1 MLWPKKN
8 SYKEFDNAKK
18 FLRLENSPS
27 LPHNFSNGLS
37 LRQSNS
43 DSSHELSQVGQT
55 VSVLVSHGKMFTKF
69 YLKRKL
75 NTKLTQAVRI
85 HFTRLVYQFKI
96 IQWCTSAIAG
106 KWPLIY
112 LYLLVWK
119 YLPPYSSFKLPS
131 SSFQS
136 VFHCSRKL
144 SLLVI
149 FVRKNPGSI
158 TLTFKPDGLSS
169 RRRASENA
177 STPNLEIEYAEA
189 CGSDARP
196 TIKRRRIKKVY
207 SIRPGSGR
215 HCTSHEPNH
224 IQWIWKFM
232 WSTPSELYRV
242 WRNF

>member
-1 MLWPKKN
+1 MRRYCYHVTSISLDWCI
-8 SYKEFDNAKK
+8 SSK
-18 FLRLENSPS
+18 F
-27 LPHNFSNGLS
+27 
-37 LRQSNS
+37 
-43 DSSHELSQVGQT
+43 
-55 VSVLVSHGKMFTKF
+55 
-69 YLKRKL
+69 
-75 NTKLTQAVRI
+75 
-85 HFTRLVYQFKI
+85 
-96 IQWCTSAIAG
+96 QWCTPAIAG

-196 TIKRRRIKKVY
+196 TIKRRRIKTTVLY

-215 HCTSHEPNH
+215 PCTSHEPNH
-224 IQWIWKFM
+224 IQWKWKFM

-242 WRNF
+242 WPNF